1 MNAFLTI
8 FCLILVLFHSNAQN
22 ISFNEKEW
30 NSTIIGISVRD
41 ISSNKIIYEKNSHLQ
56 LCPASTIKLITT
68 SAALEKLGGN
78 YQFKTEF
85 YYVGELKNRVLN
97 GDLIIKTYG
106 DPTIESR
113 FFKKNTL
120 NTIVLQLKQKFIDKI
135 NGKIIID
142 NSFIQSE
149 INDNWIWEDIN
160 NYYAAIP
167 YSTNIYD
174 NEFHIYLQS
183 QQINTPVKV
192 LSIFPQ
198 YHSFPKIEITENL
211 LTAQQGGD
219 NAYIYGDPIGYSKR
233 LKGSI
238 PPFQKDYSIEG
249 VLPDPPRM
257 FYQEFFKELLHQ
269 KIILKDTIPLIV
281 NKDSIHY
288 TTAQLL
294 FTHYSP
300 PLSEIIRLTNL
311 HSINLFAE
319 SIVYALGNGN
329 YDKGKK
335 EIIQFLKQQ
344 NINTD
349 EINIDDGCGLSRL
362 NGVSADVLTQ
372 LLSKI
377 YQKSYSTIFWNSLPI
392 AGESGTMK
400 NFANTPPLANN
411 LRCKTGYVQRVRT
424 YAGYLKTK
432 SGKILAVAVMFNNFN
447 TSTEKLKNYT
457 KAFFETIY
465 NN

>member
-1 MNAFLTI
+1 MKTFLKI
-8 FCLILVLFHSNAQN
+8 SCLLLMFLYSNAQS

-41 ISSNKIIYEKNSHLQ
+41 ISNNKIIFEKNSHLQ
-56 LCPASTIKLITT
+56 LCPASTFKLLTT
-68 SAALEKLGGN
+68 SAALEKLGAN

-85 YYVGELKNRVLN
+85 YYVGELKNRVLSGN
-97 GDLIIKTYG
+97 LIIKTYG

-113 FFKKNTL
+113 FFKNNTL
-120 NTIVLQLKQKFIDKI
+120 NAIVLQLKQKLDKI
-135 NGKIIID
+135 TGKIIID
-142 NSFIQSE
+142 NSFIQSD
-149 INDNWIWEDIN
+149 IHDNWIWEDIN

-183 QQINTPVKV
+183 QQINTPIKV
-192 LSIFPQ
+192 LSIQPQ
-198 YHSFPKIEITENL
+198 YHSYPKIEISENS

-219 NAYIYGDPIGYSKR
+219 NAYIYGDPLAYTKR

-238 PPFQKDYSIEG
+238 PPFQKEYSIEG

-257 FYQEFFKELLHQ
+257 FAQEFIKELNHQ
-269 KIILKDTIPLIV
+269 KIILKDTVPLIV
-281 NKDSIHY
+281 NKDSIPY

-294 FTHYSP
+294 YTHYSP
-300 PLSEIIRLTNL
+300 PLSEIVRLTNL

-319 SIVYALGNGN
+319 CIVYALGNGN
-329 YDKGKK
+329 YNKGKK
-335 EIIQFLKQQ
+335 EIIQFLKQH

-349 EINIDDGCGLSRL
+349 EVNIDDGCGLSRL
-362 NGVSADVLTQ
+362 DGVSADALTQ
-372 LLSKI
+372 LLSKV
-377 YQKSYSTIFWNSLPI
+377 YQKSYFTTFWNSLPV

-400 NFANTPPLANN
+400 NFATTPPLANN

-432 SGKILAVAVMFNNFN
+432 SGKTLAVAVMFNNFN
-447 TSTEKLKNYT
+447 VSIDKIKQST
-457 KAFFETIY
+457 KAFFEMMY
-465 NN
+465 ND